1 MGCFFRQGF
10 SSHLDPAYGH
20 RIQGIFDGD
29 DCEMSADDSRCCVAR
44 TDGVGIGMPYDTEQG
59 GTVGNV
65 DALAAGS
72 MGQEELL

>member
-1 MGCFFRQGF
+1 M
-10 SSHLDPAYGH
+10 P
-20 RIQGIFDGD
+20 
-29 DCEMSADDSRCCVAR
+29 ADDSRCCVAR
-44 TDGVGIGMPYDTEQG
+44 TDGVGIGMPYDTELG